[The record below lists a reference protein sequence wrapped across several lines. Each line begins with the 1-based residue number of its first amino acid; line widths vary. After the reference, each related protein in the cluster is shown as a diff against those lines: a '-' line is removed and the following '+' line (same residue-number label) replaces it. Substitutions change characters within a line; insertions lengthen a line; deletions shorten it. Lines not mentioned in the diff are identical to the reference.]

1 MRQRRVPFGTMIVL
15 RIGASLLTVSLLLF
29 FLTAITAAKTTL
41 TYYIWENG
49 PVHELQEFIEN
60 SSFAKENP
68 DIEIEIMTRSLGRV
82 EQLLVWHAAGVTPD
96 IIDVNDEVLV
106 SLAGLGI
113 LEPLDSYLEADDDV
127 SADVFHAPALDAMSF
142 DGQLLALPQALQVL
156 AVYQN
161 KDMFLTSGL
170 RPFEGSEPWT
180 WEDFENVA
188 RRLKRM
194 SPDGNITQY
203 GAWIRDIPIRNAHLF
218 WSAGVNFWSPD
229 GSESLMNSPEAV
241 ETLGFIQSMVDQE
254 IIPRDAGSGDSRHF
268 LEGRLGML
276 FEGSWKLRGSFV
288 EDAYHDIVVAAPPR
302 HREQATFGACAGL
315 AMSQSTK
322 NKDAAWRFIKF
333 MTTDPEALSNR
344 VVQRLQIP
352 ATREHALDWLEIMRS
367 TPGIEGTETF
377 VEILPTARW
386 YKDIA
391 PPGISANLVFD
402 TWRKELRPI
411 WQGTES
417 HLVVADN
424 LKRALDAL
432 VSE

>member
-142 DGQLLALPQALQVL
+142 DGQLLALPQAIQVL

-194 SPDGNITQY
+194 SP
-203 GAWIRDIPIRNAHLF
+203 
-218 WSAGVNFWSPD
+218 
-229 GSESLMNSPEAV
+229 
-241 ETLGFIQSMVDQE
+241 
-254 IIPRDAGSGDSRHF
+254 GDRKS
-268 LEGRLGML
+268 
-276 FEGSWKLRGSFV
+276 
-288 EDAYHDIVVAAPPR
+288 VV
-302 HREQATFGACAGL
+302 
-315 AMSQSTK
+315 
-322 NKDAAWRFIKF
+322 
-333 MTTDPEALSNR
+333 
-344 VVQRLQIP
+344 
-352 ATREHALDWLEIMRS
+352 
-367 TPGIEGTETF
+367 
-377 VEILPTARW
+377 
-386 YKDIA
+386 
-391 PPGISANLVFD
+391 
-402 TWRKELRPI
+402 
-411 WQGTES
+411 
-417 HLVVADN
+417 
-424 LKRALDAL
+424 
-432 VSE
+432 